1 MIAALLLAA
10 GSARRFGAPKLLCP
24 LNGKPVLR
32 WCAEALLRSG
42 VDELLV
48 VAPVDAE
55 PFADALRGLP
65 LRFVSNAQPD
75 RGIGRSIAV
84 GIDAL
89 APMTEAALVA
99 LGDEPGL
106 EDAVVR
112 AVVRRH
118 RETRIAVVAPVF
130 QGVRGHPVLFAR
142 SVFPELAALDGDAG
156 ARSVVDRDP
165 GRVSVVEIGTGAPG
179 DVDTREDLARL
190 AALPQF
196 SPTPSPPDR

>member
-32 WCAEALLRSG
+32 WCAEALLRAG

-48 VAPVDAE
+48 VVPVEVE

-65 LRFVSNAQPD
+65 LRLVANAQAD

-89 APMTEAALVA
+89 AEATEAALVA

-112 AVVRRH
+112 AVMRRY
-118 RETRIAVVAPVF
+118 RDARPAIVMPVF
-130 QGVRGHPVLFAR
+130 QGVRGHPVLFACP
-142 SVFPELAALDGDAG
+142 VFPELCALGGDAG

-165 GRVSVVEIGTGAPG
+165 GRVSVVETGTPAPG

-190 AALPQF
+190 AAQPQF
-196 SPTPSPPDR
+196 SPTPSPTDR